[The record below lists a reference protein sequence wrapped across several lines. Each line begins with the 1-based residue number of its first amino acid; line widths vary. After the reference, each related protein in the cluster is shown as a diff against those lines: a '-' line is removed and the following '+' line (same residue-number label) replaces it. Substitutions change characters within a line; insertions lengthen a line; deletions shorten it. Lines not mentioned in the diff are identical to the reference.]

1 MLCDLDLVP
10 SMIQDLLP
18 WIYLGRAHLCYV
30 CMVPAGALN
39 MLILFSSIYVKEN
52 GLKDHETYTCFADTC
67 FPKSYCIHLM
77 IMLCFM
83 LCSWLWYAMI
93 RYDYVMFMLY
103 LIDMFRP
110 LICWCLIYRF
120 RPWIWWC
127 LDVHVSAIVWCF
139 DIHVSAMLWYTMILV
154 VMPCLAMFYAMHYVY
169 VSAMVMLDMLWLVM
183 IILWCMI
190 CLNRM
195 LCYATISWDYDLL
208 MHSWLCADF
217 WL

>member
-1 MLCDLDLVP
+1 MRHTHV
-10 SMIQDLLP
+10 
-18 WIYLGRAHLCYV
+18 
-30 CMVPAGALN
+30 
-39 MLILFSSIYVKEN
+39 FS
-52 GLKDHETYTCFADTC
+52 DTC

-110 LICWCLIYRF
+110 WICWCLIYIDFGHGFDDALMYIFGHSYDALIYMF
-120 RPWIWWC
+120 RP
-127 LDVHVSAIVWCF
+127 CF
-139 DIHVSAMLWYTMILV
+139 DIPWYLFVML
-154 VMPCLAMFYAMHYVY
+154 CLAMFYAMHYVY
-169 VSAMVMLDMLWLVM
+169 VSAMVMLDMLWLVV

-190 CLNRM
+190 SLNRM
-195 LCYATISWDYDLL
+195 LCYAMISWDYDLL
-208 MHSWLCADF
+208 IHSWLCADC